1 MAEIPGSVRVTGF
14 MAPSD
19 SEDTYP
25 VHDSIYG
32 MGGWRE
38 VADVAARNAI
48 PAQRRREGM
57 VVYVTGTSQ
66 AWWLQGGVGDENW
79 TLMPVGESVGLQREI
94 TFVLRKDLIVG
105 ESVTNAVAV
114 ERAGTIESAR
124 AVASTV
130 PVGAAAIFKL
140 KKNGTEIT
148 TAENRLTIADGAT
161 TGSISTFS
169 LADVAADDSFTLDI
183 SQVGSTTPGAWIIIV
198 LAIRFDQE

>member
-32 MGGWRE
+32 KGGWRE

-57 VVYVTGTSQ
+57 CVYVTATSQ
-66 AWWLQGGVGDENW
+66 AWWLQGGIADGNW
-79 TLMPVGESVGLQREI
+79 TLMPIGESAGLQREI

-114 ERAGTIESAR
+114 AKAGTIESAR
-124 AVASTV
+124 AVATTA
-130 PVGAAAIFKL
+130 PVGADAIFKL
-140 KKNGTEIT
+140 KKNGVEIT
-148 TAENRLTIADGAT
+148 TAENRLTIADSET
-161 TGSISTFS
+161 TGSVGAFS
-169 LADVAADDSFTLDI
+169 LTDVAVDDSFTLDI
-183 SQVGSTTPGAWIIIV
+183 SQVGSTTPGAWVIIV
-198 LAIRFDQE
+198 LTIRNDG